1 MGLGAMIASEAAGR
15 LETADGG
22 PKVGDNTIA
31 VFTNDVTPESVDRI
45 AEGKMIAETTHG
57 FADWGWFG
65 TAFAVQL
72 VCGVE
77 TGGDLRYPPAHR
89 LQGQC
94 PAVLSRA
101 GAARDQVG
109 RHPRELQEGRV
120 SRASPAGLSRP
131 AGGSREEPMFRF
143 DQKVI
148 IVTGGSLGIGAAACA
163 RVRRGG
169 RPRRHREPA
178 GRGGG
183 SACCDASPTAAGV
196 AVHSRPT
203 WPPRETS
210 VRLVERTLARFG
222 RLDVLVNNAGIHMT
236 GDATETTLADW
247 DRIMAV
253 NVTSA
258 FLCTKH
264 AAEALA
270 ETHGAIVNVS
280 SEAGLV
286 GIRNQVAYNVS
297 KAAMIELTKSCAVDF
312 APRGVRVNCVCPG
325 TTATP
330 LVEELVARAPDP
342 AAARR
347 QWESIRPMNRL
358 GTTNEIASAI
368 LYLASEEAGY
378 ATGAVLAVD
387 GGYTAQ

>member
-1 MGLGAMIASEAAGR
+1 M
-15 LETADGG
+15 
-22 PKVGDNTIA
+22 P
-31 VFTNDVTPESVDRI
+31 
-45 AEGKMIAETTHG
+45 
-57 FADWGWFG
+57 
-65 TAFAVQL
+65 Q
-72 VCGVE
+72 
-77 TGGDLRYPPAHR
+77 
-89 LQGQC
+89 
-94 PAVLSRA
+94 
-101 GAARDQVG
+101 
-109 RHPRELQEGRV
+109 
-120 SRASPAGLSRP
+120 
-131 AGGSREEPMFRF
+131 
-143 DQKVI
+143 
-148 IVTGGSLGIGAAACA
+148 
-163 RVRRGG
+163 
-169 RPRRHREPA
+169 
-178 GRGGG
+178 
-183 SACCDASPTAAGV
+183 ASPTTAGV
-196 AVHSRPT
+196 AVHIAT
-203 WPPRETS
+203 DVAVEGDV

-264 AAEALA
+264 AAEALSK
-270 ETHGAIVNVS
+270 TRGAIVNVS

-312 APRGVRVNCVCPG
+312 APRGIRVNCVCPG

-368 LYLASEEAGY
+368 LYLASQEAGY